1 VKKIIGIALLVSMA
15 GCVTEHRAMDP
26 FMQLQ
31 NISGP
36 FVSQSFAE
44 RLARLV
50 IEEKYPKNIFTAQ
63 GAGHV
68 VDKGDAWWVT
78 FDNAIKG
85 TMATMIPI
93 RLTVHIRKANGE
105 IVTIT

>member
-1 VKKIIGIALLVSMA
+1 MKQIIGIALLVSMA
-15 GCVTEHRAMDP
+15 GCVTDHRATDP
-26 FMQLQ
+26 FMRLQ

-36 FVSQSFAE
+36 FVSQGFAE

-50 IEEKYPKNIFTAQ
+50 IEEKYPKNIFSVQ
-63 GAGHV
+63 GSGNV
-68 VDKGDAWWVT
+68 VDKGDTWWVT

-85 TMATMIPI
+85 SMATMVPI
-93 RLTVHIRKANGE
+93 RLTVHVRKTNGE